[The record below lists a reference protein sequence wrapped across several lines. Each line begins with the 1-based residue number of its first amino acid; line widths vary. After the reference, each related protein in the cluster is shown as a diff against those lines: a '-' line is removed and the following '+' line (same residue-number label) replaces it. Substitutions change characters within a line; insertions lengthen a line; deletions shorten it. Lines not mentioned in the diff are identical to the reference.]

1 MCYQCQRQRMT
12 DDQKSEMATQE
23 DSAQTS
29 GPGCTVH
36 SDYEQDGHQ
45 SEDDL
50 MSQSEEEML
59 MSPGETPPVSPL
71 SPSIREGDMS
81 FGRNHSHEGNNSCEM
96 TFSPLPPSEE
106 SCDLCPNCLQ
116 NAQERRLSPPCL
128 SPEGDM
134 KQIFVE
140 AKLKIF
146 KATKELREH
155 QGRSR
160 RSRQNES
167 FQRSTPSN
175 SGSNSPVIKSKM
187 NVRESVRKILGRR
200 KQSQSRERPRN
211 NSIPDG
217 NSIFHC

>member
-1 MCYQCQRQRMT
+1 MCYQCQCQRMT
-12 DDQKSEMATQE
+12 DDQKSEMATQA
-23 DSAQTS
+23 DFAQTNA
-29 GPGCTVH
+29 PGYTVH
-36 SDYEQDGHQ
+36 PDYEHDGPQ

-59 MSPGETPPVSPL
+59 MSPGESPPMSPL
-71 SPSIREGDMS
+71 SPSIREGDIS
-81 FGRNHSHEGNNSCEM
+81 FDRNTSHEGDNSCEM
-96 TFSPLPPSEE
+96 TFSPLLASEE

-116 NAQERRLSPPCL
+116 NAQERRLSPPSL

-134 KQIFVE
+134 KQLFVE

-160 RSRQNES
+160 RLRQNEG
-167 FQRSTPSN
+167 FQRSTPGN

-211 NSIPDG
+211 NSIPDS